1 MQREFGFEV
10 NSIPQWRE
18 FGVYSI
24 PQWREFGVYSILQ
37 WGEFGVYSIPQWGE
51 FGVYSIPQWGEFGIY
66 SILQWGEFRVTI
78 IRTCITES
86 SFFPVINSFSPRFPG
101 FSSPKK
107 VDEPSEEMTQQPQK
121 VIPNFMLLA
130 RDLNIFTHLLSV
142 EDARVMVDLLK
153 LAVAKRVGERGKE
166 TLAAVLTTMAKT
178 NKEVQFSECC

>member
-1 MQREFGFEV
+1 MQREFGV
-10 NSIPQWRE
+10 NSILQWRE

-24 PQWREFGVYSILQ
+24 PVFGVYSILQWREFGVYSIPV
-37 WGEFGVYSIPQWGE
+37 FGVFSIPQWRE
-51 FGVYSIPQWGEFGIY
+51 FG
-66 SILQWGEFRVTI
+66 VTI

-86 SFFPVINSFSPRFPG
+86 SFFSVINSFSPRFPG

-107 VDEPSEEMTQQPQK
+107 VDEPSEEITQQPQK